1 MQPSGEMSNIS
12 THLEKVITLSA
23 YIFTVHNNRNV
34 SNANLFVSNVTGVC
48 ARKADYDVVNSMVF
62 IVCILT
68 TNETGI

>member
-23 YIFTVHNNRNV
+23 YIFTVNNNRNI
-34 SNANLFVSNVTGVC
+34 SNTNLFVSNVTGGC
-48 ARKADYDVVNSMVF
+48 ARKSDYDVGNIMVF

-68 TNETGI
+68 TSETGI